1 VTLESPLL
9 GKLARRVR
17 EGAVGKGPEPRAPRR
32 RPTSPHV
39 RCGGRAGET
48 DQEQPWHR
56 APVRPYIIGRY
67 LGSAIAT
74 LVERVTK
81 YVVLVHL
88 PGGYKAQ
95 QLRDAMI
102 TQTSV
107 IPASMRKTLT
117 WDQGRELVL
126 HEQISAAT
134 GFDIFFCDP
143 HSPWQRGLNENTN
156 GLLRQYFPKSTD
168 LSVHTAND
176 LRRVATELN
185 HRPRAGL
192 RDRTPA
198 EVMREFLD
206 NANSPFATT
215 G

>member
-1 VTLESPLL
+1 MSSSYTC
-9 GKLARRVR
+9 
-17 EGAVGKGPEPRAPRR
+17 RA
-32 RPTSPHV
+32 
-39 RCGGRAGET
+39 
-48 DQEQPWHR
+48 
-56 APVRPYIIGRY
+56 
-67 LGSAIAT
+67 AT
-74 LVERVTK
+74 
-81 YVVLVHL
+81 
-88 PGGYKAQ
+88 KAQ

-107 IPASMRKTLT
+107 IPANMRKTLT

-185 HRPRAGL
+185 HRPRASL

-198 EVMREFLD
+198 EVTREFLD
-206 NANSPFATT
+206 NANSRSQPPVETAHSTT